1 MTKLSPILLTVMY
14 EHWDVTLN
22 PVKSVSVPCVIG
34 MRGIMILVY
43 AAIDVKS
50 GFTQPVL
57 KYQMKSATSQEED
70 WFCTQCQVNTANQI
84 RWGDLVGQ
92 DNIRITVNKIYDEIT
107 TWRKNL
113 FLLPRGKAGTEF
125 IKELTRLIEL
135 FVNETKWKNLSLT
148 LMHIFIPIMLQK
160 PSPKSKAKQHVKYLM
175 KRLQLWKSGDLN
187 TLMNEVNV
195 TQKRL
200 KTSAKIRK
208 SPKRKL
214 FADKCCWAKLVRR

>member
-1 MTKLSPILLTVMY
+1 MKLHQETKLTKLSPILLTVMY
-14 EHWDVTLN
+14 AHRDATLN

-125 IKELTRLIEL
+125 IKDLTRLIEL
-135 FVNETKWKNLSLT
+135 FVNDTEWKNLSLT
-148 LMHIFIPIMLQK
+148 FMHISIPMMLQK
-160 PSPKSKAKQHVKYLM
+160 PSLKSKAKEQVKHLM
-175 KRLQLWKSGDLN
+175 
-187 TLMNEVNV
+187 
-195 TQKRL
+195 
-200 KTSAKIRK
+200 
-208 SPKRKL
+208 
-214 FADKCCWAKLVRR
+214 